1 MASPFYE
8 GSETVIE
15 SGMMFQIDII
25 PSVPGYGGVSA
36 EDGIAV
42 ADERLRKELEDI
54 YPEVWKR
61 IEKRRAYMEK
71 ELGICL
77 KPEILPL
84 YTEGYLRPFLLNR
97 KKAFRKNK
105 TGACF
110 PFIAAERP
118 ERSGREGFWLGM
130 GVAVNINMIS
140 LYPAADILCHINLT
154 VNEKTA
160 SHGDNSWDRL
170 PQFFWRQP
178 WLRSW
183 FVRPILRCISAGA
196 VAGNTKRAQILY
208 RRETPSGRPLSLSC
222 FRNSGREN
230 CPLFCLR
237 L

>member
-15 SGMMFQIDII
+15 SGMMFQMDII

-84 YTEGYLRPFLLNR
+84 SDTEGYLRPFLLNR
-97 KKAFRKNK
+97 KKAFRKK
-105 TGACF
+105 
-110 PFIAAERP
+110 
-118 ERSGREGFWLGM
+118 
-130 GVAVNINMIS
+130 
-140 LYPAADILCHINLT
+140 
-154 VNEKTA
+154 
-160 SHGDNSWDRL
+160 
-170 PQFFWRQP
+170 
-178 WLRSW
+178 
-183 FVRPILRCISAGA
+183 
-196 VAGNTKRAQILY
+196 
-208 RRETPSGRPLSLSC
+208 
-222 FRNSGREN
+222 
-230 CPLFCLR
+230 
-237 L
+237 